1 MDANPYPNPYP
12 PTLLLEVNRLV
23 RLTLAL
29 ALTLTLTLTRW
40 ELEGEAQPYIGENK
54 QE

>member
-1 MDANPYPNPYP
+1 MRKWEQGLGGKKRAQM
-12 PTLLLEVNRLV
+12 E
-23 RLTLAL
+23 
-29 ALTLTLTLTRW
+29 W